1 MNKEEN
7 QWFECLYIKSSARLF
22 KFASRL
28 LGSEETAREL
38 VQEAFIVAVTKISE
52 LMTHPNPEGWLMDVM
67 KRLIS
72 NEIRRSRKRKEVGL
86 ESAADIA
93 ADSQLEPGFLD
104 CLPGELSANDKEILL
119 LRCEQGLS
127 FKEIGERMS
136 INEELSRLRF
146 YRAKE
151 RCRKYVLKEKNI
163 FSKGETF
170 CHSQDIYIMEGKN
183 DEC

>member
-7 QWFECLYIKSSARLF
+7 QWFECLYIKSSQDFSNSQAGCSAA
-22 KFASRL
+22 KNS
-28 LGSEETAREL
+28 TEL

-93 ADSQLEPGFLD
+93 ADSQLEPGFFR
-104 CLPGELSANDKEILL
+104 LSA
-119 LRCEQGLS
+119 G
-127 FKEIGERMS
+127 
-136 INEELSRLRF
+136 
-146 YRAKE
+146 RAQ
-151 RCRKYVLKEKNI
+151 R
-163 FSKGETF
+163 
-170 CHSQDIYIMEGKN
+170 
-183 DEC
+183 